1 MFKKSTIISLCF
13 FFILMFLTPIVKNNT
28 RIIEKNIYKLN
39 HEILVLEKQ
48 LTESKIDFIY
58 LSSPERLREN
68 LSKFS
73 SSKIED
79 TSNISVNETLS
90 RTIITSVTTLLAL
103 ISIFVLGGAI
113 LRGFSLAMIIGNI
126 LIWKEP
132 LLVR

>member
-1 MFKKSTIISLCF
+1 VFKKSTIISLCF

-68 LSKFS
+68 LSKSEKKKYHSFDYSRIFLSTEDFLHHS
-73 SSKIED
+73 SQ
-79 TSNISVNETLS
+79 ETKKLK
-90 RTIITSVTTLLAL
+90 RK
-103 ISIFVLGGAI
+103 
-113 LRGFSLAMIIGNI
+113 N
-126 LIWKEP
+126 
-132 LLVR
+132 